1 MLIVLVI
8 DIDECEDGG
17 CHANAS
23 CVNSPGSFSCDCNAG
38 FTGDG
43 ENCAGNALPFSPLL
57 TCHTILMFNVYAV
70 SNFTYWAIII
80 LLPLDIDSLL
90 V

>member
-23 CVNSPGSFSCDCNAG
+23 CVNSPGSFSCDCNPG

-43 ENCAGNALPFSPLL
+43 ENCAGNDLRFSPML
-57 TCHTILMFNVYAV
+57 TCRTILMMFL
-70 SNFTYWAIII
+70 I
-80 LLPLDIDSLL
+80 LPIAPLYCVLGTLILC
-90 V
+90 

>member
-1 MLIVLVI
+1 LIVLVI

-23 CVNSPGSFSCDCNAG
+23 CANSPGSFSCNCNAG

-43 ENCAGNALPFSPLL
+43 ENCAGNALRFSPLL
-57 TCHTILMFNVYAV
+57 TYRTILMFNVYAV
-70 SNFTYWAIII
+70 SNFTYWAIVYQIQI
-80 LLPLDIDSLL
+80 GCSCFI
-90 V
+90 